1 MVFIQKWLKLRFYLV
16 NHCGVL
22 IVDSLIEELKG
33 HNIPKLLYPWEG
45 YPGPANNTIVVGSKS
60 CRLNLVM
67 YCCMICSS
75 VFFFFF
81 FDKGSSLSC
90 DGHFLHH
97 QFFDGL
103 VFFLFDKGSSFS
115 CVIDVL

>member
-22 IVDSLIEELKG
+22 IVDSRIEELKG

-67 YCCMICSS
+67 SCCMICSN
-75 VFFFFF
+75 VFFFFLT
-81 FDKGSSLSC
+81 KGPAFHVTAIFYIIS
-90 DGHFLHH
+90 FLKGWS
-97 QFFDGL
+97 F
-103 VFFLFDKGSSFS
+103 FFLTKGPAFH
-115 CVIDVL
+115 V